1 MIPSKL
7 DTLFFTPFSICSG
20 DIVNYMENHKRQEFG
35 ILRRSVKEEP
45 ELALLSSKENTGPAP
60 ESEFQ
65 RSILK
70 VQDNWDQRT

>member
-1 MIPSKL
+1 MIQNKSIPFIGPPKGQYVIINITEVHL
-7 DTLFFTPFSICSG
+7 EPTLNVQT
-20 DIVNYMENHKRQEFG
+20 
-35 ILRRSVKEEP
+35 EEP